1 MGRSEK
7 SGGRERVFHETHG
20 EINNAYSF
28 SSRMTLNH
36 LQIVNALQLSQR
48 VLPIAAIVPM
58 GGCGCVI

>member
-1 MGRSEK
+1 MGRSKK

-20 EINNAYSF
+20 EINNADSF
-28 SSRMTLNH
+28 SSRMTLNY
-36 LQIVNALQLSQR
+36 LLIMNAFRISQR